1 MSHIDPVGIKL
12 IEKNQKSLLLSCQS
26 PKSKSLVRVQS
37 SPKSQ
42 KVQAWALFFD
52 TWFRLCFDNLT
63 HVARSLN

>member
-26 PKSKSLVRVQS
+26 PESKSLVRVQS

-42 KVQAWALFFD
+42 KVQAWTLFFD
-52 TWFRLCFDNLT
+52 TWFRLCFDNFT

>member
-12 IEKNQKSLLLSCQS
+12 IEKIRNHYFCQS
-26 PKSKSLVRVQS
+26 PKCKSLVRVQP

-42 KVQAWALFFD
+42 KVQAWTLFFD

>member
-26 PKSKSLVRVQS
+26 PKSKSLVRVQP